1 MNRDQMKTIGVVVLL
16 VIGVPAALFYA
27 FRGTGGSTNLQPT
40 DSGTS
45 TTAVQSV
52 FEKIDLDIDEL
63 VKSIKEVGFDYT
75 RRKSARDP
83 MVPLAGG
90 SKISRPSGDVLAG
103 LEGSDA
109 DKTRVLIYEANR
121 KEVTGILWDEENPL
135 AVIDD
140 EIVHVNYAF
149 ESGIRVTKIGPT
161 EVILVVTIGNEEI
174 EVPRE
179 LKEQ

>member
-1 MNRDQMKTIGVVVLL
+1 MSRDQMKTIVVVVL
-16 VIGVPAALFYA
+16 VVVGVPGALFYA
-27 FRGTGGSTNLQPT
+27 FSGTGGTAAPQPDDSSTSATN
-40 DSGTS
+40 
-45 TTAVQSV
+45 VQSV

-83 MVPLAGG
+83 MAPLAGG
-90 SKISRPSGDVLAG
+90 SRISRGTGEALAG
-103 LEGSDA
+103 LVGSDA

-121 KEVTGILWDEENPL
+121 KEVTGILWDDENPL